1 MKTTNLR
8 STLALLFTLG
18 AASSLALHSEEAMDK
33 MWGDSATKD
42 GAESSERA
50 ALLRDGNYGMF
61 IHWGLFSSLG
71 GQWKD
76 QTFYGIGEWIKRQ
89 MKISDEEYM
98 GLAKD
103 FNPSEFDAREIVR
116 VAKEA
121 GMKYIVI
128 TSKHHEG
135 FAMFKSAHAFNI
147 VDATPFRRDP
157 MKELSVAC
165 REAGLGFGFYYSHFQ
180 DWTSPGAEGG
190 PKTNPDGSP
199 ATFDQ
204 YFRQKCYPQVDEICS
219 NYGPLAF
226 IWFDTPGSMPKE
238 DLVALEQLVRK
249 KQPHAMLNSR
259 IGQGLGDYESLGD
272 MEVPRRN
279 HPGLWESPDTTNDSW
294 SYAWYDQNWKTPKEI
309 LHRLVATVARGGTY
323 LLNVGPDGKGRIPA
337 PAARYLVEAGQWVK
351 QHPGAVYGA
360 SASPWGVAQPWG
372 DITRTGNTLHAVV
385 FDWPADRKIHLSGL
399 VGKIASVTLH
409 QQDGGLLPLA
419 ATQSGTWTVIEAA
432 AADAGTV
439 ASLASLIEIKL
450 ASPAKVDQT
459 PGIHPNIPTTLY
471 GEFALA
477 RNAEAKV
484 INWMEKFGEW
494 KFAHQISDWK
504 PGGVAEWD
512 VDVAAAGDYFVE
524 LTYKGEER
532 LVWSVTTSEGTKI
545 QNQQAASPV
554 YKSYP
559 TGILRFAKPGKHTV
573 SVSLVAGDPKTSSLQ
588 AIRFSPV
595 SESTGKPNATVSLRH
610 PELEGNGIN
619 P

>member
-1 MKTTNLR
+1 MKTTHLR
-8 STLALLFTLG
+8 STLASILTWS
-18 AASSLALHSEEAMDK
+18 AASSLALYAEESMNQ
-33 MWGDSATKD
+33 MWGDAATKD
-42 GAESSERA
+42 GVESSERA

-103 FNPSEFDAREIVR
+103 FNPSEFDAKEIVR
-116 VAKEA
+116 IAKEA

-147 VDATPFRRDP
+147 VDATPFHRDP

-199 ATFDQ
+199 ATFKK
-204 YFRQKCYPQVDEICS
+204 YFREKCYPQVDEICS

-226 IWFDTPGSMPKE
+226 IWFDTPGNMSKE

-249 KQPHAMLNSR
+249 KQPNAMLNSR

-279 HPGLWESPDTTNDSW
+279 HQGLWESPDTTNDSW
-294 SYAWYDQNWKTPKEI
+294 SYAWYDQNWKTPREI
-309 LHRLVATVARGGTY
+309 LHRLVATVGRGGTY

-372 DITRTGNTLHAVV
+372 DITRTGNTLNAVV
-385 FDWPADRKIHLSGL
+385 FDWPADRKIYLSGL
-399 VGKIASVTLH
+399 VGEIDSVTLH
-409 QQDGGLLPLA
+409 QQDGILLPLA
-419 ATQSGTWTVIEAA
+419 ASKSGTWTVIDAA

-439 ASLASLIEIKL
+439 ASLAGLIEIKL
-450 ASPAKVDQT
+450 AASAKVDQT
-459 PGIHPNIPTTLY
+459 PGIHPNIPTMLY
-471 GEFALA
+471 GEFATA
-477 RNAEAKV
+477 RNAESKV

-504 PGGVAEWD
+504 SGGVAEWN

-524 LTYKGEER
+524 LTYRGVER
-532 LVWSVTTSEGTKI
+532 LVWAVTTSEGAKI
-545 QNQQAASPV
+545 QNQQAASPI
-554 YKSYP
+554 YKAYP
-559 TGILRFAKPGKHTV
+559 TGILHFSKPGKHTV
-573 SVSLVAGDPKTSSLQ
+573 SVSLLAGDPKSSSLQ

-595 SESTGKPNATVSLRH
+595 GESIGKPGSNISLSLD
-610 PELEGNGIN
+610 EK
-619 P
+619 